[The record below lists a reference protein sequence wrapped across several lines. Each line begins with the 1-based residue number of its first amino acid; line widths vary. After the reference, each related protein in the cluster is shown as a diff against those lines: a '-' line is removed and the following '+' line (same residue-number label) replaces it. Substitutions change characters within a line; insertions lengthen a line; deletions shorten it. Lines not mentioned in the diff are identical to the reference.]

1 MMQQMRDN
9 TKWIM
14 LITALAFVAL
24 MVFEWGMDMSGRSAQ
39 AMTGGQIG
47 SVNGDP
53 VTQVEFQETYNQL
66 YNQRQQESGSI
77 SAVENLQLEDQAW
90 EQVVNDRLIQQ
101 ELERRG
107 IEVTEAELRNAARY
121 NPPPEFYGYE
131 MFQTN
136 GEFDLD
142 KYHQFLASAQDP
154 QLLRNL
160 EAYYR
165 RVIPRSKLF
174 QQVGAGTV
182 VTDGELWRMY
192 KERNETATVE
202 YLALNPQQL
211 VPQSEVDVEDREI
224 AAYYNENRDDFQ
236 RPARAQVQV
245 VSIDQAPTAA
255 DTAASL
261 ERAREVRAEIV
272 GGADFAEVAQRESV
286 DEASAGQGGSLGTV
300 QRGQTVAPFEEA
312 VWNATI
318 GEVTEPVRTQFGYH
332 LIRVDR
338 RTEQEADVSHIL
350 IPVERTLESEDRM
363 LARVDSLEDMIERM
377 SLQAAAET
385 LDLPVRTTE
394 LTPVI
399 PSVPGVGT
407 VDAGVD
413 WVFEDQPMA
422 GSVSPVME
430 NERRFYAMELIE
442 REEARPLTLEEAR
455 PTIRSILVR
464 EQQRE
469 RTRVIG
475 EQVVDSLESGA
486 TLGEAAT
493 TARVDVR
500 RAGPFTRMDFVPGI
514 GSGNAAIGAAFG
526 LEPGETSG
534 LLETSDGFYVVR
546 VVERTP
552 ADREAWQEQL
562 ATQRQQVLAAL
573 QRQRLNQFLEGLRE
587 EAEIVDQRGEAAQQA
602 QAQAQAGI

>member
-53 VTQVEFQETYNQL
+53 VNQVEFQESYRQL
-66 YNQRQQESGSI
+66 YDQRQQESGSI
-77 SAVENLQLEDQAW
+77 SAVENREIEDQAW

-107 IEVTEAELRNAARY
+107 IEVTEAEIRNAARF

-182 VTDGELWRMY
+182 VTDGELWRLY

-202 YLALNPQQL
+202 YLGLNPQQL
-211 VPQSEVDVEDREI
+211 VPQSEVTVEDRDI
-224 AAYYNENRDDFQ
+224 AAYYNEHRDDFQ

-245 VSIDQAPTAA
+245 VSVDQAPTAA
-255 DTAASL
+255 DTTASL
-261 ERAREVRAEIV
+261 ERAREVRSEV
-272 GGADFAEVAQRESV
+272 TGGADFAEVAQRESA
-286 DEASAGQGGSLGTV
+286 DEASAAQGGSLGTI

-312 VWNATI
+312 VWSAPI
-318 GEVTEPVRTQFGYH
+318 GEVTDPVQTQFGYH

-350 IPVERTLESEDRM
+350 IPVERTIESEDQM
-363 LARVDSLEDMIERM
+363 LARVDSLESMIERM
-377 SLQAAAET
+377 SLQAAAEA
-385 LDLPVRTTE
+385 LGLPVRTTE

-407 VDAGVD
+407 VAEGVS
-413 WVFEDQPMA
+413 WVFDQQPTP
-422 GSVSPVME
+422 GSVSPVFE
-430 NERRFYAMELIE
+430 NERRFYAMELVE
-442 REEARPLTLEEAR
+442 REESRPLTLQEAR
-455 PTIRSILVR
+455 PTIRSILIR
-464 EQQRE
+464 EKQRE
-469 RTRVIG
+469 RAREIG
-475 EQVVDSLESGA
+475 EQVVERLESGA
-486 TLGEAAT
+486 PLGQAAEAT
-493 TARVDVR
+493 GVDIR

-534 LLETSDGFYVVR
+534 LLETADGFYIVR

-562 ATQRQQVLAAL
+562 PAQRQQVVAAL
-573 QRQRLNQFLEGLRE
+573 QRQRLNQFLQGLRE
-587 EAEIVDQRGEAAQQA
+587 EAEIVDQRDAVLQP
-602 QAQAQAGI
+602 AQAGI